1 MSEIYEEAKQKAHEL
16 VKAEILR
23 KEHADKVKTLKEELM
38 EILENNSIDTFFEF
52 QDGIVELVEKEN
64 FVIPDGMKEEVEV
77 KVNKIEP
84 DIINAYFKGDIKL
97 NNSGKKALA
106 QSMSP
111 ELSSLVDIEIKKSIK
126 VTLG

>member
-16 VKAEILR
+16 VKEEVLR
-23 KEHADKVKTLKEELM
+23 KEHADKVKILKEELM
-38 EILENNSIDTFFEF
+38 EIFENNSIDPFFQF
-52 QDGIVELVEKEN
+52 QDGVVELIPKEV
-64 FVIPDGMKEEVEV
+64 FVIPDGMKEQLEV

-111 ELSSLVDIEIKKSIK
+111 ELSSLVDIEVKKSIK